1 MKGRYNKIL
10 LPLIGILVLILS
22 ARADAL
28 IWINGDSD
36 PGNIAFK
43 TAVLL
48 PLPLINLSITES
60 EVTDLLGS
68 LQLTI
73 TEHDDENK
81 YNLLQIDT
89 GSEELIELPIPYG
102 SMGLSYLTL
111 SGLPPSGK
119 DQSELYFYLSVAYG
133 RVVSN
138 VKSDIDLSL
147 NVDRDKLIAILTPI
161 LPEINLDEF
170 IAEGPF
176 EIEFSLSA
184 DFSEKATLADPTI
197 EGEFTCVL
205 TLPEDIIV
213 TEIPLEIPTG
223 FSGSLSIEALFD
235 WAFFSPFTAV
245 NLSLTLTS
253 EEDVKTLDP
262 IQFNFIPNGTLILW
276 LDREV

>member
-60 EVTDLLGS
+60 EVTDLLGG

-81 YNLLQIDT
+81 YNLLQINT

-102 SMGLSYLTL
+102 SMGLRYLIL
-111 SGLPPSGK
+111 SGLP
-119 DQSELYFYLSVAYG
+119 
-133 RVVSN
+133 
-138 VKSDIDLSL
+138 
-147 NVDRDKLIAILTPI
+147 
-161 LPEINLDEF
+161 
-170 IAEGPF
+170 
-176 EIEFSLSA
+176 
-184 DFSEKATLADPTI
+184 
-197 EGEFTCVL
+197 
-205 TLPEDIIV
+205 
-213 TEIPLEIPTG
+213 LE
-223 FSGSLSIEALFD
+223 LFD
-235 WAFFSPFTAV
+235 SSRLFHDF
-245 NLSLTLTS
+245 LRDHQTLL
-253 EEDVKTLDP
+253 EKKTC
-262 IQFNFIPNGTLILW
+262 
-276 LDREV
+276 